1 MNNVYDCTNE
11 LETKLAEYTGAPYAV
26 CLDNCSNAIFL
37 SLMYEGVK
45 GKEIEIPNR
54 TYPSVPCEIIH
65 AGAKIKWKKLKCMT
79 IVLFSKGYPV
89 EIKKNKLIKNIDK
102 LKLNDNQAN
111 PK

>member
-45 GKEIEIPNR
+45 GKEI
-54 TYPSVPCEIIH
+54 
-65 AGAKIKWKKLKCMT
+65 
-79 IVLFSKGYPV
+79 
-89 EIKKNKLIKNIDK
+89 
-102 LKLNDNQAN
+102 
-111 PK
+111 

>member
-45 GKEIEIPNR
+45 GKL
-54 TYPSVPCEIIH
+54 
-65 AGAKIKWKKLKCMT
+65 KLKYL
-79 IVLFSKGYPV
+79 IERIHQFPAKLFMLV
-89 EIKKNKLIKNIDK
+89 
-102 LKLNDNQAN
+102 LKLNGKKVKGKTITGAYNLGEELKYGMQH
-111 PK
+111 

>member
-65 AGAKIKWKKLKCMT
+65 AGAKIKWKKEFLSCTVVWAVYKQ
-79 IVLFSKGYPV
+79 FPV
-89 EIKKNKLIKNIDK
+89 KT
-102 LKLNDNQAN
+102 
-111 PK
+111 